1 MKKDNRKKLF
11 NIAITTTLATGA
23 VIAAAPG
30 VSNAAA
36 TFKDVNG
43 NTMHYSAITDLASR
57 GIINGY
63 PDGTFKPKSPVQRN
77 HTASILANLLRL
89 NTVNVTNPGFKDV
102 TPNYP
107 YYGAIAALK
116 KAGIVNGY
124 KDGTYG
130 NNKPLTRGEMATL
143 IVRAFDLA
151 GAADTPFKDIDDSP
165 YKEAIQILYANNV
178 AKGTSSTTFNPKA
191 LVTRGEFASF
201 VVRAEAA
208 RVVPVIPSPQE
219 PTPTVPTEP
228 TKPTEPTAEE
238 VKAQFVG
245 KLTDD
250 INKINESD
258 TIQFLSA
265 TVPVLTDDQ
274 YHIDIKIENPEV
286 TVPEMVSNKDK
297 LLPFLTDNLNLLS
310 EIQIGDG
317 AKIKITQDNR
327 DEVLA
332 SLVEEMNFDFLN
344 GTLGDLEGKEI
355 ELALW
360 IEDGGNLPLE
370 FDLDFQK

>member
-1 MKKDNRKKLF
+1 MKKNNRKKIF
-11 NIAITTTLATGA
+11 NLAITTALATGA
-23 VIAAAPG
+23 VVAAAPG
-30 VSNAAA
+30 TSEAAA
-36 TFKDVNG
+36 TFKDVTVKNSV
-43 NTMHYSAITDLASR
+43 HYSSINDLANR

-89 NTVNVTNPGFKDV
+89 DTVTVTNPGFKDV
-102 TPNYP
+102 PPNYP

-116 KAGIVNGY
+116 NAGVVNGY

-130 NNKPLTRGEMATL
+130 NNKPLTRGEMAAL

-201 VVRAEAA
+201 IVRAEAA

-219 PTPTVPTEP
+219 PTPTEP
-228 TKPTEPTAEE
+228 TKPAVPTAEE
-238 VKAQFVG
+238 LNARFVA

-250 INKINESD
+250 INKVNESN

-265 TVPVLTDDQ
+265 TPPVLIDDQ
-274 YHIDIKIENPEV
+274 YHIDIKIENPNV
-286 TVPEMVSNKDK
+286 TVQEMISNKDK
-297 LLPFLTDNLNLLS
+297 LFPFLTDNLPLLS
-310 EIQIGDG
+310 DIQIGDG
-317 AKIKITQDNR
+317 AKIKITSDNR
-327 DEVLA
+327 NVVLA
-332 SLVEEMNFDFLN
+332 SLVEEMNFNFLN

-355 ELALW
+355 EVALW
-360 IEDGGNLPLE
+360 IQDGGDLPVK
-370 FDLDFQK
+370 FDFDFHK